1 MNVLRPRVLRL
12 YRPPPPFIGHVRH
25 LATARPSTKLMN
37 SSRFA
42 IASAI
47 TLGSG
52 YLIFSS
58 VRNPALSE
66 QQQPP
71 LSAFTTSTPT
81 STLAELDDMGNR
93 IAVRSKSTY
102 DLWLSLGIYKACA
115 SSWIVNLAPH
125 LISAAEKMGLST
137 PVYWVIKSSFFA
149 YFCGGETAD
158 ECIPVMEKL
167 TRSGIGS
174 ILDLSIEADIDHAG
188 DRQEYAE
195 SAEHVTQL
203 TLKSVGA
210 AAQENG
216 MAAIKVT
223 AFSSPMTLLS
233 LNKWFDHAREEFA
246 SHMDQHGRIDR
257 KTLLDITSKLSMGKS
272 QVDLMPEQVT
282 DVDWIDYMRL
292 VSPQNP
298 KAQQVMMDA
307 GVSNEDLADFKHCID
322 RLERVCD
329 LAKTKHVKIM
339 VDAEQSYFQR
349 TIDHIAMILQA
360 KYNHRLNDDD
370 TSMPVV
376 LNTYQMYTK
385 EAQSKLAIDVELARR
400 EGFVFGAKLVRGAYM
415 VSERKR
421 AAELGIPSPIC
432 DTLQDTH
439 NSYNGGV
446 VFLLN
451 KIHQHAIDTNQ
462 PTSLSSTPIVFM
474 VASHNRDSV
483 KLTIKEMDRNGVL
496 PRTGVVTFGQLFGM
510 QDQISY
516 CLGKN
521 GYSIYKYL
529 PYGQIQEVIPYLLR
543 RAQENSAIF
552 GGGAVTM
559 ERKLMWDEAKTRLWG
574 QPTPEV
580 ITTPATDGAAAAPNT
595 SSDGVY

>member
-1 MNVLRPRVLRL
+1 MFLCYGFSAHLMNILRPRVLRL
-12 YRPPPPFIGHVRH
+12 YRPPPPFIGHVRR
-25 LATARPSTKLMN
+25 LTTAHTSPKPTS

-58 VRNPALSE
+58 IRNPALSE
-66 QQQPP
+66 QHQPP

-137 PVYWVIKSSFFA
+137 PVYLAIKHTFFA

-167 TRSGIGS
+167 SRSGIGS

-188 DRQEYAE
+188 DRQEYAKN
-195 SAEHVTQL
+195 ADYVTEL

-210 AAQENG
+210 ASQENG

-233 LNKWFDHAREEFA
+233 LNKWFEHAREEFA
-246 SHMDQHGRIDR
+246 SHMDQDGRINR
-257 KTLLDITSKLSMGKS
+257 KELLDITLKLSMGKS

-298 KAQQVMMDA
+298 KAQQLMLDA
-307 GVSNEDLADFKHCID
+307 GVSNEDLMDFKHCIQ

-329 LAKTKHVKIM
+329 LAKTKHIKIM
-339 VDAEQSYFQR
+339 IDAEQSYFQR
-349 TIDHIAMILQA
+349 TIDHIAMVLQS
-360 KYNHRLNDDD
+360 KYNHRVDEDD

-376 LNTYQMYTK
+376 LNTCKYFYHYDVSHIKKTK
-385 EAQSKLAIDVELARR
+385 KIPPVSLFEANWI
-400 EGFVFGAKLVRGAYM
+400 M
-415 VSERKR
+415 
-421 AAELGIPSPIC
+421 
-432 DTLQDTH
+432 
-439 NSYNGGV
+439 
-446 VFLLN
+446 
-451 KIHQHAIDTNQ
+451 
-462 PTSLSSTPIVFM
+462 
-474 VASHNRDSV
+474 
-483 KLTIKEMDRNGVL
+483 
-496 PRTGVVTFGQLFGM
+496 
-510 QDQISY
+510 
-516 CLGKN
+516 
-521 GYSIYKYL
+521 
-529 PYGQIQEVIPYLLR
+529 
-543 RAQENSAIF
+543 
-552 GGGAVTM
+552 
-559 ERKLMWDEAKTRLWG
+559 
-574 QPTPEV
+574 
-580 ITTPATDGAAAAPNT
+580 
-595 SSDGVY
+595 